1 MSFTLPQFTNR
12 IRQHLDDT
20 ATSHKTVENLTFLV
34 VGGNGSRK
42 SFILSKQNLVAGA
55 TLADVNKAGFVSTGF
70 TVDTA
75 NGIISFSTA
84 PPLSTVITNPTSL
97 DVLSYYQEFTDA
109 DVQQFIDYGLNKIGV
124 MGSDVSTDYQNV
136 AAPNFNVVC
145 LYGASAGF
153 SSLVSRYAKFVD
165 TSADGKSSSK
175 SKICENYRNQA
186 EDFEKRGDA
195 ERLSVQGFR
204 QGRST
209 VANLRVNT
217 NVPRS
222 ANGAPR
228 R

>member
-1 MSFTLPQFTNR
+1 MSFSLPQFTDR
-12 IRQHLDDT
+12 IRQYLDDT
-20 ATSHKTVENLTFLV
+20 TTSHKTVENLTFLV

-42 SFILSKQNLVAGA
+42 SFVLSKQNLVPSA
-55 TLADVNKAGFVSTGF
+55 TLADVNKSGFVSTGF

-75 NGIISFSTA
+75 NGIITFSTA
-84 PPLSTVITNPTSL
+84 PPLSTVVTNPTSL
-97 DVLSYYQEFTDA
+97 EVLSYYQEFTDT
-109 DVQQFIDYGLNKIGV
+109 DVQKFIDYGLNKIGV
-124 MGSDVSTDYQNV
+124 MGSDVSNDYQNV
-136 AAPNFNVVC
+136 TAPNFNVVC

-153 SSLVSRYAKFVD
+153 SALVSRYAKFVD

-175 SKICENYRNQA
+175 SKICENYKNQA

-195 ERLSVQGFR
+195 ERLAVQGFR

-209 VANLRVNT
+209 VANLKVNS

-222 ANGAPR
+222 AMWTPR